1 MEQMSDE
8 ASSESLPRAAF
19 PTTRWSVVLAA
30 KKREQPESVEAL
42 ETLCR
47 NYWYPLY
54 VFVRSSGW
62 GPADAEDLTQ
72 EFFARL
78 LEKNYLRVVEPQKGR
93 FRTFLRFAL
102 KRFLAKEW
110 DRIGAAKRGSGRRPI
125 AFDAA
130 LAEERFC
137 AECGGTLS
145 PEQRYD
151 RQWAL
156 SLLNDAVAR
165 LAREY
170 EAGGKGKM
178 FAQLRPYLMAERGSI
193 PYGSIATAL
202 DMSES
207 TARVT
212 LHRLRK
218 RFREVFR
225 ETVADTVGSAAEAEN
240 EIREV
245 LAVLSEG

>member
-1 MEQMSDE
+1 MSDE
-8 ASSESLPRAAF
+8 TSSAALPRAAF
-19 PTTRWSVVLAA
+19 PATRWSVVLAA
-30 KKREQPESVEAL
+30 KQREQPESVQAL

-62 GPADAEDLTQ
+62 APADAEDLTQ

-78 LEKNYLRVVEPQKGR
+78 LEKNYLRVVEPHKGR
-93 FRTFLRFAL
+93 FRTFLRVAL
-102 KRFLAKEW
+102 KRFLANEW
-110 DRIGAAKRGSGRRPI
+110 ERIGAAKRGGGQRPVP
-125 AFDAA
+125 FDAA
-130 LAEERFC
+130 LAEERFSSEC
-137 AECGGTLS
+137 AGTLS
-145 PEQRYD
+145 PDQSYD

-156 SLLNDAVAR
+156 SLLNAAAAR
-165 LAREY
+165 LALEY
-170 EAGGKGKM
+170 EAAGKAKQ
-178 FAQLRPYLMAERGSI
+178 FAALRPHLTADRGAI
-193 PYGSIATAL
+193 PYDRIAAAL
-202 DMSES
+202 DLSES

-225 ETVADTVGSAAEAEN
+225 ETVADTVCSAAEAEN

-245 LAVLSEG
+245 LTVLSEG

>member
-1 MEQMSDE
+1 MSDE
-8 ASSESLPRAAF
+8 TSSDALPRAAF
-19 PTTRWSVVLAA
+19 PATRWSVVLAA
-30 KKREQPESVEAL
+30 KQRELPESAQAL

-62 GPADAEDLTQ
+62 APADAEDLTQ

-110 DRIGAAKRGSGRRPI
+110 ERLGAAKRGGGQKPI
-125 AFDAA
+125 PFDAA
-130 LAEERFC
+130 LAEERFTTEC
-137 AECGGTLS
+137 AGTLS
-145 PEQRYD
+145 PEQLYD

-156 SLLNDAVAR
+156 SLLNDVMAR
-165 LAREY
+165 LALEY
-170 EAGGKGKM
+170 EAAGKASL
-178 FAQLRPYLMAERGSI
+178 FAALRPSLTAERGSI
-193 PYGSIATAL
+193 PYAGIATVLA
-202 DMSES
+202 MSES

-212 LHRLRK
+212 LHRTRK

-225 ETVADTVGSAAEAEN
+225 ETVADTVCSAAEAEN
-240 EIREV
+240 EIREI

>member
-1 MEQMSDE
+1 MSDE
-8 ASSESLPRAAF
+8 TSSAALPRAAF

-30 KKREQPESVEAL
+30 KQREQPESAQAL

-62 GPADAEDLTQ
+62 APADAEDLTQ

-78 LEKNYLRVVEPQKGR
+78 LEKDYLRVVEPQKGR

-102 KRFLAKEW
+102 KRFLANEW
-110 DRIGAAKRGSGRRPI
+110 ERRGAAKRGGGQRPI
-125 AFDAA
+125 PFDTA
-130 LAEERFC
+130 LAEKRFATEC
-137 AECGGTLS
+137 AGTLS
-145 PEQRYD
+145 PEQCYD

-156 SLLNDAVAR
+156 SLLNDAATR

-170 EAGGKGKM
+170 EAAGKARL
-178 FAQLRPYLMAERGSI
+178 FATLRPQLTAERGSI
-193 PYGSIATAL
+193 PYDQIATAL
-202 DMSES
+202 DLSES
-207 TARVT
+207 TARVA

-225 ETVADTVGSAAEAEN
+225 ETVADTVSSAAEAEN

-245 LAVLSEG
+245 LAILSEG

>member
-1 MEQMSDE
+1 MKHMSDE
-8 ASSESLPRAAF
+8 TSSDAPPRAAF
-19 PTTRWSVVLAA
+19 PATRWSVVLAA
-30 KKREQPESVEAL
+30 KHREQPESAQAL

-62 GPADAEDLTQ
+62 APADAEDLTQ

-78 LEKNYLRVVEPQKGR
+78 LEKNYLRVVEPHKGR

-110 DRIGAAKRGSGRRPI
+110 ERLGAAKRGHGQRPV

-130 LAEERFC
+130 LAEERFATEC
-137 AECGGTLS
+137 AGTLS
-145 PEQRYD
+145 PDQLYD

-165 LAREY
+165 LALEY
-170 EAGGKGKM
+170 EAAGKAGL
-178 FAQLRPYLMAERGSI
+178 FAQLRPYLTAERGSI

-202 DMSES
+202 GLSES

-212 LHRLRK
+212 HHRLRK

-225 ETVADTVGSAAEAEN
+225 ETVADTVSSAAEAEN

>member
-1 MEQMSDE
+1 MSVATGSD
-8 ASSESLPRAAF
+8 ALPRGAF

-30 KKREQPESVEAL
+30 RQREQPESVQAL

-62 GPADAEDLTQ
+62 APADAEDLTQ

-78 LEKNYLRVVEPQKGR
+78 LQKNYLRAVEPQKGR

-110 DRIGAAKRGSGRRPI
+110 ARLGAAKRGGGRRPI

-130 LAEERFC
+130 LAEERFSSEC
-137 AECGGTLS
+137 AGTLS
-145 PEQRYD
+145 PDQLYD

-156 SLLNDAVAR
+156 SLLQDAAAR
-165 LAREY
+165 LALEY
-170 EAGGKGKM
+170 EAAGKAKQ
-178 FAQLRPYLMAERGSI
+178 FAALQPHLTADRGSI
-193 PYGSIATAL
+193 PYARIAAAL
-202 DMSES
+202 DMSEP

-212 LHRLRK
+212 LHRFRK
-218 RFREVFR
+218 RFRELFR
-225 ETVADTVGSAAEAEN
+225 ETVTDTVCSAAEAEN

>member
-1 MEQMSDE
+1 
-8 ASSESLPRAAF
+8 
-19 PTTRWSVVLAA
+19 VVLAA
-30 KKREQPESVEAL
+30 KQRELPESAQAL

-47 NYWYPLY
+47 SYWYPLY

-62 GPADAEDLTQ
+62 APTDAEDLTQ

-78 LEKNYLRVVEPQKGR
+78 LEKNYLRVVAPEKGR
-93 FRTFLRFAL
+93 FRTFLRVAL

-110 DRIGAAKRGSGRRPI
+110 ERIGAAKRGGGQKPI

-130 LAEERFC
+130 LAEERFSTEC
-137 AECGGTLS
+137 AGALS
-145 PEQRYD
+145 PEQLYD

-156 SLLNDAVAR
+156 SLLNDAAAR
-165 LAREY
+165 LALEY
-170 EAGGKGKM
+170 EATGKAKL
-178 FAQLRPYLMAERGSI
+178 FAAFRPCLTAERGSI
-193 PYGSIATAL
+193 PYSRIAAAL

-207 TARVT
+207 AARVS

-218 RFREVFR
+218 RFRAVFR
-225 ETVADTVGSAAEAEN
+225 ETVADTVCSAADAEN

>member
-1 MEQMSDE
+1 MSDE
-8 ASSESLPRAAF
+8 TSSDALPRAAF

-30 KKREQPESVEAL
+30 KQRDQPESAQAL

-62 GPADAEDLTQ
+62 APADAEDLTQ

-78 LEKNYLRVVEPQKGR
+78 LAKDYLRVVEPEKGR

-110 DRIGAAKRGSGRRPI
+110 ERLGAAKRGGGQRPI
-125 AFDAA
+125 AFDAV
-130 LAEERFC
+130 LAEERFA
-137 AECGGTLS
+137 AECAGTLS
-145 PEQRYD
+145 PEQLYD

-156 SLLNDAVAR
+156 SLLNEAVAR

-170 EAGGKGKM
+170 EAAGKAGQ
-178 FAQLRPYLMAERGSI
+178 FAALRPWLIAERGSI
-193 PYGSIATAL
+193 PYASLAIVL
-202 DMSES
+202 NLSES

-212 LHRLRK
+212 QHRLRK
-218 RFREVFR
+218 RFRGVFQ
-225 ETVADTVGSAAEAEN
+225 ETIADTVSSAAEAEN

>member
-1 MEQMSDE
+1 MSDE
-8 ASSESLPRAAF
+8 TSSDALPRAAF

-30 KKREQPESVEAL
+30 KQREQPESVQAL

-54 VFVRSSGW
+54 VFVRRSGW
-62 GPADAEDLTQ
+62 APADAEDLTQ

-110 DRIGAAKRGSGRRPI
+110 ERLGAAKRGGGYRPI
-125 AFDAA
+125 TFDAA
-130 LAEERFC
+130 QAEERFSTEC
-137 AECGGTLS
+137 AGTLS
-145 PEQRYD
+145 PEQLYD

-156 SLLNDAVAR
+156 SLLNDAAAR
-165 LAREY
+165 LALEY
-170 EAGGKGKM
+170 EAAGKAKL
-178 FAQLRPYLMAERGSI
+178 FAALRPHLTAERGSI
-193 PYGSIATAL
+193 PYGRIATAL

-225 ETVADTVGSAAEAEN
+225 ETVADTVCPAAEAEN

-245 LAVLSEG
+245 LAVLSGG

>member
-1 MEQMSDE
+1 MSDE
-8 ASSESLPRAAF
+8 TSSEALPRAAF

-30 KKREQPESVEAL
+30 KQREQPESAQAL

-62 GPADAEDLTQ
+62 APADAEDLTQ

-78 LEKNYLRVVEPQKGR
+78 LAKDYLRVVEPEKGR
-93 FRTFLRFAL
+93 FRMFLRFAM

-110 DRIGAAKRGSGRRPI
+110 ERLGAAKRGGGQRPI
-125 AFDAA
+125 PFDAA
-130 LAEERFC
+130 LAEERFATEC
-137 AECGGTLS
+137 AGALS
-145 PEQRYD
+145 PEQLYD

-156 SLLNDAVAR
+156 SLLTEAEAR
-165 LAREY
+165 LALEY
-170 EAGGKGKM
+170 EAAGKANQ
-178 FAQLRPYLMAERGSI
+178 FAALRPHLIAERGDI
-193 PYGSIATAL
+193 PYAGIATAL
-202 DMSES
+202 GLSEG

-225 ETVADTVGSAAEAEN
+225 ETVADTVSSAEEAEN
-240 EIREV
+240 EIRQV
-245 LAVLSEG
+245 LAVLSAG